1 MDGEDIEARA
11 AVHDATRVTV
21 HYLDVF
27 HAVLFPS
34 CSPQFL
40 FSLYLAG
47 RRLDGVHET
56 RAIYRS
62 RNGTSHGHGKRIL
75 EERWCDLPPIMWIWV
90 PLYERRLSQRAIWSH
105 HCNIRVAWSATRT
118 TPS

>member
-62 RNGTSHGHGKRIL
+62 RNGTSQSGGRPGFHAFSCVSK
-75 EERWCDLPPIMWIWV
+75 D
-90 PLYERRLSQRAIWSH
+90 
-105 HCNIRVAWSATRT
+105 
-118 TPS
+118 

>member
-21 HYLDVF
+21 HYLDAF
-27 HAVLFPS
+27 HAALFPF

-47 RRLDGVHET
+47 RRMDGVHET
-56 RAIYRS
+56 RTIYRS
-62 RNGTSHGHGKRIL
+62 RNGTSQIVWTPECQTSLDHAKQALADAVLAEPLDADEYKLKTDASHGR
-75 EERWCDLPPIMWIWV
+75 
-90 PLYERRLSQRAIWSH
+90 
-105 HCNIRVAWSATRT
+105 
-118 TPS
+118 

>member
-1 MDGEDIEARA
+1 MDGADIEARA

-34 CSPQFL
+34 CSPQFI
-40 FSLYLAG
+40 FSLCLAG

-62 RNGTSHGHGKRIL
+62 RNGTSQVRHQAYRYSAEG
-75 EERWCDLPPIMWIWV
+75 DP
-90 PLYERRLSQRAIWSH
+90 RRYHNCS
-105 HCNIRVAWSATRT
+105 
-118 TPS
+118 

>member
-1 MDGEDIEARA
+1 MDCCVRAQEQMDGEDIEARA
-11 AVHDATRVTV
+11 AIHDATRVTV

-62 RNGTSHGHGKRIL
+62 RNGTSQSGGRPGFHAFSCVSK
-75 EERWCDLPPIMWIWV
+75 D
-90 PLYERRLSQRAIWSH
+90 
-105 HCNIRVAWSATRT
+105 
-118 TPS
+118 

>member
-62 RNGTSHGHGKRIL
+62 RNGTSQGAMYTNDIPVQRMVRIYQ
-75 EERWCDLPPIMWIWV
+75 ECRGI
-90 PLYERRLSQRAIWSH
+90 QQ
-105 HCNIRVAWSATRT
+105 T
-118 TPS
+118 

>member
-21 HYLDVF
+21 HYLDAF
-27 HAVLFPS
+27 HAVLFPC

-56 RAIYRS
+56 RTIYRS
-62 RNGTSHGHGKRIL
+62 RNGTSQ
-75 EERWCDLPPIMWIWV
+75 
-90 PLYERRLSQRAIWSH
+90 RRPQWQRLDR
-105 HCNIRVAWSATRT
+105 C
-118 TPS
+118 